1 MMQALGMK
9 FRDIAGNLLGYGGEI
24 LQKIEMI
31 DSNDFPEDKLAK
43 CTFTIACDVNNPF
56 SGPQGAAFIFAS
68 QKGADAKQI
77 RILDTGLKHF
87 AQLIAQTLYKDIDA
101 IPGAG
106 AAGGMGGGFMAFFNA
121 RLSRGIDTVLDA
133 LHFNEKLQGADLVI
147 TGEGKMDAQTIMGK
161 APMGVLKAAQ
171 RKNIPVIG
179 IAGCVDETELLN
191 NAGFLAVY
199 PIVEGPVSQEQ
210 AMEKSRTC
218 NNIERT
224 VHQCMRMLSL
234 LHN

>member
-1 MMQALGMK
+1 MLQALGMK

-56 SGPQGAAFIFAS
+56 SGPQGAAFIFAP

-106 AAGGMGGGFMAFFNA
+106 AAGGMGA
-121 RLSRGIDTVLDA
+121 VLWPSST
-133 LHFNEKLQGADLVI
+133 LGYP
-147 TGEGKMDAQTIMGK
+147 GELT
-161 APMGVLKAAQ
+161 L
-171 RKNIPVIG
+171 
-179 IAGCVDETELLN
+179 
-191 NAGFLAVY
+191 Y
-199 PIVEGPVSQEQ
+199 W
-210 AMEKSRTC
+210 
-218 NNIERT
+218 
-224 VHQCMRMLSL
+224 MLSIL
-234 LHN
+234 MRNYKEPIL